1 MNPLNLEVEF
11 GRRWR
16 IELDEAAN
24 GRRKDPWLFTIPCRH
39 GHLYPAGPDRIG
51 AATNRPGAIPRKLRA
66 IPGVVVEADGD
77 DGCNCTFTRAALRH
91 VARVMKPR
99 SCRKLSPAHAAA
111 LARGRISKK
120 PPSGGEIPSAG
131 SPIDGRP
138 ASDTPA
144 ADRPSA
150 VPCFVSN
157 ERKWFDGQ

>member
-1 MNPLNLEVEF
+1 LKPIDLEVEF

-16 IELDEAAN
+16 IELDEAAS
-24 GRRKDPWLFTIPCRH
+24 GRRNDPWLFTVPCRH

-51 AATNRPGAIPRKLRA
+51 AATNRAGAIVRKLRA
-66 IPGVVVEADGD
+66 IPGVVVEADGT
-77 DGCNCTFTRAALRH
+77 DGANVVFTRAALRH

-111 LARGRISKK
+111 LARGRASKK
-120 PPSGGEIPSAG
+120 PPSGGAISSAG

-138 ASDTPA
+138 ACETPA

-150 VPCFVSN
+150 VPCFASK
-157 ERKWFDGQ
+157 ERK

>member
-1 MNPLNLEVEF
+1 VKPIDLEVEF

-16 IELDEAAN
+16 IELDEAAG
-24 GRRKDPWLFTIPCRH
+24 GRRKDPWLFTVPCRN
-39 GHLYPAGPDRIG
+39 GHLFAAGPDLIG
-51 AATNRPGAIPRKLRA
+51 AATNRPGAIVRKLRT

-77 DGCNCTFTRAALRH
+77 DGANFTFTRAALRH

-111 LARGRISKK
+111 LARGRLSRK
-120 PPSGGEIPSAG
+120 PPSGGAISSAG

-150 VPCFVSN
+150 VSN
-157 ERKWFDGQ
+157 FSSSERQ

>member
-24 GRRKDPWLFTIPCRH
+24 GRRKDPWLFTIPCRN
-39 GHLYPAGPDRIG
+39 GHLDAAGSDLIG
-51 AATNRPGAIPRKLRA
+51 AVQNRAGAIVRKLRA
-66 IPGVVVEADGD
+66 IPGVGVEADGT
-77 DGCNCTFTRAALRH
+77 DGANCIFTRAALRH

-111 LARGRISKK
+111 LARGRVSKK
-120 PPSGGEIPSAG
+120 PPSGGVISSAG

-150 VPCFVSN
+150 VPYFASN
-157 ERKWFDGQ
+157 ERK

>member
-1 MNPLNLEVEF
+1 MKPIDLEVEF

-24 GRRKDPWLFTIPCRH
+24 GRRRDPWLLTIPCRN
-39 GHLYPAGPDRIG
+39 GHLYAAGPDLIG
-51 AATNRPGAIPRKLRA
+51 AATSRAGAIVRKLRA
-66 IPGVVVEADGD
+66 IPGVMVEADGD
-77 DGCNCTFTRAALRH
+77 DGANVVFTRAALRH

-111 LARGRISKK
+111 LARGRVSKK
-120 PPSGGEIPSAG
+120 PPSGGAISSAG
-131 SPIDGRP
+131 GPIDGRP

-150 VPCFVSN
+150 VPDFSSN
-157 ERKWFDGQ
+157 PHR

>member
-1 MNPLNLEVEF
+1 MKPIDLEVEF

-24 GRRKDPWLFTIPCRH
+24 GRRWDPWLLTIPCRN
-39 GHLYPAGPDRIG
+39 GHLYAAGPDLIG
-51 AATNRPGAIPRKLRA
+51 AATSRAGAIVRKLRA

-77 DGCNCTFTRAALRH
+77 DGANVVFTRAALRH

-120 PPSGGEIPSAG
+120 PPSGGAISSPG
-131 SPIDGRP
+131 SPIGGRP
-138 ASDTPA
+138 ASDTPV
-144 ADRPSA
+144 ADRPST
-150 VPCFVSN
+150 VPYFASD
-157 ERKWFDGQ
+157 ERK

>member
-1 MNPLNLEVEF
+1 MSPIDLEVEF

-24 GRRKDPWLFTIPCRH
+24 GRRKDPWLFTVPCRH
-39 GHLYPAGPDRIG
+39 GHLFPAGPDLIG
-51 AATNRPGAIPRKLRA
+51 AATNRSGAIVRKLRA

-77 DGCNCTFTRAALRH
+77 DGANFTFTRAALRH

-99 SCRKLSPAHAAA
+99 SCRKLSAAHAAA

-120 PPSGGEIPSAG
+120 PLSGGAISSAG
-131 SPIDGRP
+131 SPIGGRP

-150 VPCFVSN
+150 VPYFVSN
-157 ERKWFDGQ
+157 ERK

>member
-1 MNPLNLEVEF
+1 MSPLNLEVEF

-24 GRRKDPWLFTIPCRH
+24 GRWKDPWLFTVPCRH
-39 GHLYPAGPDRIG
+39 GHLFPAGPDLIG
-51 AATNRPGAIPRKLRA
+51 AATNRAGVIVRKLRA
-66 IPGVVVEADGD
+66 IPGVVVEADGT
-77 DGCNCTFTRAALRH
+77 DGANVVFTRAALRH

-111 LARGRISKK
+111 LARGRNSKK
-120 PPSGGEIPSAG
+120 PPSGGEIQSAG

-138 ASDTPA
+138 AFDTPA

-150 VPCFVSN
+150 VPDFSSN
-157 ERKWFDGQ
+157 THR

>member
-1 MNPLNLEVEF
+1 VKPIDLEVEF

-16 IELDEAAN
+16 IELDEAAG
-24 GRRKDPWLFTIPCRH
+24 GRRKDPWLFTIPCRN
-39 GHLYPAGPDRIG
+39 GHLFAAGPDLIG
-51 AATNRPGAIPRKLRA
+51 AATNRSGAIVRKLRT

-77 DGCNCTFTRAALRH
+77 DGANVVFTRAALRH

-111 LARGRISKK
+111 LARGRISRK
-120 PPSGGEIPSAG
+120 PPSGGAISSAG

-138 ASDTPA
+138 ASQTPA

-150 VPCFVSN
+150 APYFASN
-157 ERKWFDGQ
+157 ERK

>member
-1 MNPLNLEVEF
+1 MSPLNLEVEF

-24 GRRKDPWLFTIPCRH
+24 GRRKDPWLLTIPCRH
-39 GHLYPAGPDRIG
+39 GHLFPAGPDLIG
-51 AATNRPGAIPRKLRA
+51 AATNRAGAIVRKLRA
-66 IPGVVVEADGD
+66 IPGVVVEADGT
-77 DGCNCTFTRAALRH
+77 DGANVVFTRAALRH

-111 LARGRISKK
+111 LARGRNSKK

-150 VPCFVSN
+150 VPNFSSN
-157 ERKWFDGQ
+157 THR

>member
-1 MNPLNLEVEF
+1 VRPIDLEVEF

-24 GRRKDPWLFTIPCRH
+24 GRRRDPWMLTIPCRY
-39 GHLYPAGPDRIG
+39 GHLFPAGPDLIG
-51 AATNRPGAIPRKLRA
+51 AATNHSGAIVRKLRA
-66 IPGVVVEADGD
+66 IPGVEVVADGE
-77 DGCNCTFTRAALRH
+77 DGANVVFSPAAIRY

-111 LARGRISKK
+111 LARGRLSKK
-120 PPSGGEIPSAG
+120 PPSGGEILSAG
-131 SPIDGRP
+131 SPIVGRP

-150 VPCFVSN
+150 GTDFVSD
-157 ERKWFDGQ
+157 ERK